1 MFVGIPN
8 PNILIP
14 VEKMRITNLD
24 VKNPLDPDR
33 TITVLYNPQSYRRQK
48 TVHFLPVPKLGAD
61 APNVQFLA
69 GGAEILT
76 FELFFDS
83 VSAGGEVGG
92 TVVDRLKFAGNSL
105 LPTIAG
111 QIDVRKYTR
120 KITNLM
126 SVDSNV
132 HRPPKLKVEWSSL
145 QFKGFLTQCDQHFV
159 RFDERGQPVRALLN
173 CSFMESRDHDKLNV
187 ANPLNSPDTT
197 KYHTVRQG
205 DSLWSLAAEEYG
217 DAGQWRAIAAANGI
231 SNPRR
236 LRTGET
242 LVVPALV

>member
-14 VEKMRITNLD
+14 VEKMRITDLD
-24 VKNPLDPDR
+24 NNE
-33 TITVLYNPQSYRRQK
+33 TFEVLYNPQSYTRQK
-48 TVHFLPVPKLGAD
+48 TVNFRPIPMLGAD
-61 APNVQFLA
+61 APVLQYQG
-69 GGAEILT
+69 GGAETLS

-92 TVVDRLKFAGNSL
+92 SFGDRLKFTGNSL

-111 QIDVRKYTR
+111 RIDVRDYTK

-126 SVDSNV
+126 YRDGNL
-132 HRPPKLKVEWSSL
+132 HRPPELKVEWASL
-145 QFKGFLTQCDQHFV
+145 QFKGFLASCNQRFV
-159 RFDERGQPVRALLN
+159 RFDERGRPVRAILE
-173 CSFMESRDHDKLNV
+173 CEFIEHRDEDKLYV

-205 DSLWSLAAEEYG
+205 DSLWSLAAQEYG
-217 DAGQWRAIAAANGI
+217 DPGQWRAIAEANGLA
-231 SNPRR
+231 NPRT
-236 LRTGET
+236 LRTGEI
-242 LVVPALV
+242 LVIPAKV

>member
-24 VKNPLDPDR
+24 KKE
-33 TITVLYNPQSYRRQK
+33 TINVLYNPQSYVRQK
-48 TVHFLPVPKLGAD
+48 DVNYRPIAILSAD
-61 APNVQFLA
+61 APIVQYHS
-69 GGAEILT
+69 GGMEMLS

-83 VSAGGEVGG
+83 VSAGSEVGG
-92 TVVDRLKFAGNSL
+92 TMVDRLKFAGNSL

-111 QIDVRKYTR
+111 GIDVRDYTK
-120 KITNLM
+120 KIMDLM
-126 SVDSNV
+126 YIDSDL
-132 HRPPKLKVEWSSL
+132 HRPPELKVEWASL
-145 QFKGFLTQCDQHFV
+145 QFKGFLARCSQRFV
-159 RFDERGQPVRALLN
+159 RFDEQGQPVRAILACTFIEHREN
-173 CSFMESRDHDKLNV
+173 KKLFV

-197 KYHTVRQG
+197 KYHTVREG
-205 DSLWSLAAEEYG
+205 DSLWSLAAKEYG
-217 DAGQWRAIAAANGI
+217 DAGQWRAIAEANGI
-231 SNPRR
+231 PNPRR

>member
-24 VKNPLDPDR
+24 EDESID
-33 TITVLYNPQSYRRQK
+33 VLYNPQTYTRQK
-48 TVHFLPVPKLGAD
+48 TVNYKELPHLGAD
-61 APNVQFLA
+61 APVVQFA
-69 GGAEILT
+69 GGGMESLS

-83 VSAGGEVGG
+83 VSAGSEVGG
-92 TVVDRLKFAGNSL
+92 EFGDRMKFAGNSL

-111 QIDVRKYTR
+111 QIDVREYTR
-120 KITNLM
+120 KVTGLM
-126 SVDSNV
+126 YVIDDL
-132 HRPPKLKVEWSSL
+132 HRPPELKVEWASL
-145 QFKGFLTQCDQHFV
+145 QFKGFLASCEERFV
-159 RFDERGQPVRALLN
+159 RFDERGRPVRAFLN
-173 CSFMESRDHDKLNV
+173 CTFIEHRDVEKLYV

-217 DAGQWRAIAAANGI
+217 DPGQWRVIAEANGL

-236 LRTGET
+236 LRSGEI
-242 LVVPALV
+242 LVVPALL

>member
-24 VKNPLDPDR
+24 KKK
-33 TITVLYNPQSYRRQK
+33 TINVLYNPQSYTRKKSVNYRPIS
-48 TVHFLPVPKLGAD
+48 LLGAD
-61 APNVQFLA
+61 APIVQFRS
-69 GGAEILT
+69 GGMEELS

-83 VSAGGEVGG
+83 VSAGAEVGG
-92 TVVDRLKFAGNSL
+92 TMGDRAKFAANSM

-111 QIDVRKYTR
+111 GIDVRDYT
-120 KITNLM
+120 KMVTDLM
-126 SVDSNV
+126 YIDGDL
-132 HRPPKLKVEWSSL
+132 HRPPELKVEWSSL
-145 QFKGFLTQCDQHFV
+145 QFKGFLQSCSQRFV
-159 RFDERGQPVRALLN
+159 RFDEQGQPVRAFLD
-173 CSFMESRDHDKLNV
+173 CTFIEHRDIEKLFV

-217 DAGQWRAIAAANGI
+217 DAKQWRAIAAANGL

-236 LRTGET
+236 LRPGEM

>member
-24 VKNPLDPDR
+24 RHD
-33 TITVLYNPQSYRRQK
+33 TFEVLYNPQSYTRQK
-48 TVHFLPVPKLGAD
+48 TVKYRPISLLGSD
-61 APNVQFLA
+61 APIVQFRS
-69 GGAEILT
+69 GGAEELS

-92 TVVDRLKFAGNSL
+92 DFGERKKFAQNSL
-105 LPTIAG
+105 KPTIAG
-111 QIDVRKYTR
+111 GIDVRDYTR
-120 KITNLM
+120 KITKLM
-126 SVDSNV
+126 YVDKDL
-132 HRPPKLKVEWSSL
+132 HRPPELKVEWSSL
-145 QFKGFLTQCDQHFV
+145 QFKGFLKSCEQRFV
-159 RFDERGQPVRALLN
+159 RFDELGQPVRALLN
-173 CSFMESRDHDKLNV
+173 CTFIEHRDIQKLFV

-217 DAGQWRAIAAANGI
+217 DPGQWRVIAEANGL
-231 SNPRR
+231 SNPRM
-236 LRTGET
+236 LRTGEM